1 MISARKRHRL
11 ADGRWCTMSELVS
24 EAVSAWAQDRPFA
37 TLDAETRT
45 RGDTALAA
53 LGVPPDAPVF
63 TLHVRETG
71 FHSDP
76 AGMMRLRDA
85 RHADYRPA
93 LEYLTASGGS
103 IGRASC
109 RERVC
114 KYVYISV
121 VSVSLKK
128 K

>member
-11 ADGRWCTMSELVS
+11 ADGRWCTMSGLVS

-37 TLDAETRT
+37 TLDAETRA
-45 RGDTALAA
+45 RGDAALAA
-53 LGVPPDAPVF
+53 LGVTPDAPIF

-85 RHADYRPA
+85 RIADYRTA
-93 LEYLTASGGS
+93 TGYLTAQGGS
-103 IGRASC
+103 VG
-109 RERVC
+109 
-114 KYVYISV
+114 
-121 VSVSLKK
+121 
-128 K
+128 